1 MYDSEISLN
10 GKIGLNVNLFHA
22 YANKGVRVYRN
33 SSRGGA
39 KVARSAKLCMPQPP
53 GVPRGRAKFCM
64 SPTPRSS

>member
-22 YANKGVRVYRN
+22 YANKGVYRN
-33 SSRGGA
+33 TSRGGA